1 MTHHAL
7 GGAHWNAIKQSVDRL
22 SLGGVVKQRGCA
34 VGIDVIDFVLCN
46 VRALNSPL
54 HRLPRPDTGRIRL
67 CDMKIIRR
75 NSVTDDFCQN
85 RCTTSLGAVEVFQR
99 KECSAFS
106 QYHSGTMSIKRP
118 AFLRVDGLR
127 ESKPVKNRS

>member
-34 VGIDVIDFVLCN
+34 VGIDVSDFVLWN

-54 HRLPRPDTGRIRL
+54 QRWPRPDTGGLRL
-67 CDMKIIRR
+67 CAMEISGR
-75 NSVTDDFCQN
+75 NSVTDDSVRN
-85 RCTTSLGAVEVFQR
+85 ACTATSGAVAVVR
-99 KECSAFS
+99 
-106 QYHSGTMSIKRP
+106 
-118 AFLRVDGLR
+118 
-127 ESKPVKNRS
+127 SK